1 MRNWSPRSVL
11 ENLMEKFTISE
22 TFRKIILNT
31 GWLFIDKIVRILFGV
46 IVSIWVARFLGPEA
60 FGTLNYAIAIFNLL
74 IPLAGL
80 GLESIIIRNLA
91 RTEESTPEILGT
103 GYILKLGA
111 SILTFIVA
119 IVLIWTTE
127 YDTTIRWTVLI
138 VCAGLIFHSFQVI
151 DYWFQSQILSKFV
164 VRARVG
170 ALFLTA
176 LLKIIFII
184 LELSLIYF
192 ALAVLLETIL
202 FSIGLLI
209 VYYKNRLS
217 TRSWTF
223 SWRLG
228 KSNLQES
235 WTLILAALPAAIYLR
250 IDQVMLGKIVGPDEV
265 GIYAVAVMI
274 VESFYFIPVI
284 IVSSIL
290 PALVRFQLHEPEKF
304 NKSAI
309 DYIKATTWISA
320 IIISVSILFAREIF
334 LLLYGEEYNESVPV
348 FTVHI
353 LSLLSVFAGYFFSKL
368 CIIINRTYINLFSAV
383 STAVLN
389 VILNLY
395 FIPRWG
401 ALGAAAA
408 TAISYTLRFII
419 PLLSNDIRSIF
430 TQWKSVINPLL
441 ICSILIG
448 MIFYF
453 QSYPII
459 QFIIAALV
467 VIISIIQVFN
477 LFKEYVGSKNER

>member
-1 MRNWSPRSVL
+1 MRNRPSRSVL
-11 ENLMEKFTISE
+11 ESLIERFPISE
-22 TFRKIILNT
+22 TLQKIILNT

-46 IVSIWVARFLGPEA
+46 IVSIWVARYLGPEA

-74 IPLAGL
+74 IPVAGL

-91 RTEESTPEILGT
+91 RDENNAREILGT
-103 GYILKLGA
+103 GFILKLGA
-111 SILTFIVA
+111 SICTFIIA
-119 IVLIWTTE
+119 MALIWSTE
-127 YDTTIRWTVLI
+127 HDFTVRMSVLI
-138 VCAGLIFHSFQVI
+138 VCLGLIFHSFHVI
-151 DYWFQSQILSKFV
+151 DYWFQSKILSKFV

-170 ALFLTA
+170 ALFITA
-176 LLKIIFII
+176 LTKVIFII
-184 LELSLIYF
+184 LELPVIYF
-192 ALAVLLETIL
+192 AVAVLLETFL
-202 FSIGLLI
+202 FSIALMI
-209 VYYKNRLS
+209 VYYKNRES

-223 SWRLG
+223 NWKTG
-228 KSNLQES
+228 KATLRES
-235 WTLILAALPAAIYLR
+235 WTLILAAVPAAIYLR
-250 IDQVMLGKIVGPDEV
+250 IDQVMLGQMVGRDEV

-320 IIISVSILFAREIF
+320 IIISVCILFSSEIF

-353 LSLLSVFAGYFFSKL
+353 LSLLSVFIGYFFSKL
-368 CIIINRTYINLFSAV
+368 CIIINRTYINLLSAV

-389 VILNLY
+389 VILNFY

-430 TQWKSVINPLL
+430 TLWKSVINPLL

-453 QSYPII
+453 QSNPII

-467 VIISIIQVFN
+467 VITSIIQVFN